1 MRSAK
6 MPSLQLIAHQNGQL
20 QKILAQFIIF
30 QNFTMEMMDPG
41 IIILSWQVWKSWSLG
56 CIGFEDQKNHL
67 SLDVNL
73 NLHIISP
80 QGSH

>member
-1 MRSAK
+1 

-41 IIILSWQVWKSWSLG
+41 IIILSWQVWKS
-56 CIGFEDQKNHL
+56 
-67 SLDVNL
+67 
-73 NLHIISP
+73 
-80 QGSH
+80 